1 MPAADSDISHII
13 REPNL
18 KAVSK
23 AVSKADGI
31 LLSDMA
37 DVLSAVQGIRGF
49 TFCL

>member
-23 AVSKADGI
+23 ADGV